1 MNATPYTKP
10 QLSSPSHPLIH
21 SQFVPYKSALQRLGE
36 WMIHLLASDPTPS
49 IQMKSDRTGKIIFKV
64 FDPVTGL
71 TTDLSSEEEVRIWLE
86 ERYSH
91 KPENLPPDLV
101 SHRISKSF

>member
-1 MNATPYTKP
+1 MNATSYAKS
-10 QLSSPSHPLIH
+10 QLSSASH
-21 SQFVPYKSALQRLGE
+21 SQFVPHKSAFQRLGE

-49 IQMKSDRTGKIIFKV
+49 IQMKGDRTGGTIFKV

-71 TTDLSSEEEVRIWLE
+71 TTYLSSEEEVRTWLE

-91 KPENLPPDLV
+91 KPDNLPPDLV
-101 SHRISKSF
+101 SYRISKPF